1 MSSPGEVT
9 QNRQPVIQC
18 DSVYKIFGENAEKML
33 QGSKGNVDAKTFQ
46 DAGCIVGVNNA
57 SFAVQKGD
65 LLVVMGLSGS
75 GKSTLLCCISRLTDA
90 TSGNIYIDGEDLLG
104 MSNKKLIEL
113 RRNKMGMV
121 FQSFA
126 LLPHK
131 TVLENIAFPLQ
142 MKGNS
147 TEESIKRAMEMVKLV
162 VLDGRENYFPRQLSG
177 GQQQRVGIARS
188 LAVEPDI
195 WFLDEPFSALD
206 PLIRKEM
213 QDEFL
218 RLQGVLK
225 KTILFVTHDFD
236 EALRLADRIA
246 IMKEGIIEQLDTPA
260 NIVLNPATEY
270 VRKFTEEVPR
280 EKVLRIESVMD
291 PIDSSEEL
299 SDLQVSKDAI
309 IETVAEV
316 VLNQQKPVAVTDA
329 DNNVV
334 GAVHSSKVIH
344 VLFGSRAETENND

>member
-1 MSSPGEVT
+1 MTST
-9 QNRQPVIQC
+9 PVIKC
-18 DSVYKIFGENAEKML
+18 DSVYKIFGDNAEKML
-33 QGSKGNVDAKTFQ
+33 QNSNGNVDAKIFQ

-57 SFAVQKGD
+57 SFEVSKGEM
-65 LLVVMGLSGS
+65 LVVMGLSGS
-75 GKSTLLCCISRLTDA
+75 GKSTLLRCISRLTEA
-90 TSGNIYIDGEDLLG
+90 TAGKIYIEGEDLLA
-104 MSNKKLIEL
+104 MNNKQLIEL
-113 RRNKMGMV
+113 RRSKMGMV

-142 MKGNS
+142 IKGSENDD
-147 TEESIKRAMEMVKLV
+147 SIKKAMEMVELV
-162 VLDGRENYFPRQLSG
+162 GLKGRENYFPRELSG

-218 RLQGVLK
+218 RLQGVLN
-225 KTILFVTHDFD
+225 KTILFITHDFD

-246 IMKEGIIEQLDTPA
+246 IMNDGLIEQLDTPA
-260 NIVLNPATEY
+260 NIVLNPKTEY

-280 EKVLRIESVMD
+280 EKVLKIEAIMD
-291 PIDSSEEL
+291 TALVGKNLNNIS
-299 SDLQVSKDAI
+299 VSKDAI
-309 IETVAEV
+309 IETVAEKI
-316 VLNQQKPVAVTDA
+316 LSQDKPVNVLDSN
-329 DNNVV
+329 DNIV
-334 GAVHSSKVIH
+334 GSVKPSKIIQTV
-344 VLFGSRAETENND
+344 FRTRKEKS

>member
-1 MSSPGEVT
+1 MSDK
-9 QNRQPVIQC
+9 VIKC
-18 DSVYKIFGENAEKML
+18 EGVYKIFGAGAKKML
-33 QGSKGNVDAKTFQ
+33 QDASGNVDAKTFQ
-46 DAGCIVGVNNA
+46 EAGCIVGVNNA
-57 SFAVQKGD
+57 SFEVSKGE

-75 GKSTLLCCISRLTDA
+75 GKSTLLRCISRLTDTTA
-90 TSGNIYIDGEDLLG
+90 GKIYIEDQDLL
-104 MSNKKLIEL
+104 SLKNKELIEL

-142 MKGNS
+142 IKGMK
-147 TEESIKRAMEMVKLV
+147 TQDSISKAMDMVKLV
-162 VLDGRENYFPRQLSG
+162 GLEGRENYFPRELSG

-218 RLQGVLK
+218 RLQSKLQ
-225 KTILFVTHDFD
+225 KTIMFVTHDFD

-246 IMKEGIIEQLDTPA
+246 IMKDGIIEQLDTPA
-260 NIVLNPATEY
+260 NIVLSPATEY
-270 VRKFTEEVPR
+270 VKKFTEEVPR
-280 EKVLRIESVMD
+280 EKVLKIETVMEPMSD
-291 PIDSSEEL
+291 NKNL
-299 SDLQVSKDAI
+299 SDLKVSKDAI
-309 IETVAEV
+309 IETVAEKI
-316 VLNQQKPVAVTDA
+316 LSQEKPVAVIDS
-329 DNNVV
+329 NKKVIGIV
-334 GAVHSSKVIH
+334 KPSKVIH
-344 VLFGSRAETENND
+344 TVFGGRKENL

>member
-1 MSSPGEVT
+1 MST
-9 QNRQPVIQC
+9 KVIKC
-18 DSVYKIFGENAEKML
+18 EAVYKIFGAGAKKML
-33 QGSKGNVDAKTFQ
+33 QDASGNVDAKTFQ
-46 DAGCIVGVNNA
+46 EAGCIVGVNNA
-57 SFAVQKGD
+57 SFEVSKGE

-75 GKSTLLCCISRLTDA
+75 GKSTLLRCISRLTDA
-90 TSGNIYIDGEDLLG
+90 TAGKIFIEGQDLL
-104 MSNKKLIEL
+104 SLKNKELIEL

-142 MKGNS
+142 IKGMK
-147 TEESIKRAMEMVKLV
+147 TDDSISKAMDMVKLV
-162 VLDGRENYFPRQLSG
+162 GLEGRENYFPRELSG

-218 RLQGVLK
+218 RLQGALK
-225 KTILFVTHDFD
+225 KTIMFVTHDFD

-246 IMKEGIIEQLDTPA
+246 IMKDGIIEQLDTPA
-260 NIVLNPATEY
+260 NIVLSPATEY
-270 VRKFTEEVPR
+270 VKKFTEEVPR
-280 EKVLRIESVMD
+280 EKVLKIEAVMEPMSD
-291 PIDSSEEL
+291 NKNL
-299 SDLQVSKDAI
+299 SDLKVSKDAI
-309 IETVAEV
+309 IETVAEKI
-316 VLNQQKPVAVTDA
+316 LSQEKPVAVIDS
-329 DNNVV
+329 NKKVIGIV
-334 GAVHSSKVIH
+334 KPSKVIH
-344 VLFGSRAETENND
+344 TVFGGRKENS